1 MNNEIET
8 LKLELAAF
16 KKNNEELIQR
26 CNAAIASWDEER
38 ERALREAD
46 RVKKYR
52 EKYEELE
59 NYIRFIGKQIPCN
72 TGGTF
77 ENDPVDAILDAAVR
91 SLNDK
96 KPERVK
102 ELNSILDG
110 TLESWKQEKVYYKKA
125 NDRILQ
131 TLDIQVEKSKVFEC
145 LAEMFYSSHFDN
157 IAAVKKIY
165 EITRK
170 NYPKE

>member
-16 KKNNEELIQR
+16 KKNNEELIHR
-26 CNAAIASWDEER
+26 CNAAVASWDEER
-38 ERALREAD
+38 
-46 RVKKYR
+46 K
-52 EKYEELE
+52 
-59 NYIRFIGKQIPCN
+59 
-72 TGGTF
+72 GTF

-110 TLESWKQEKVYYKKA
+110 TLESWKQETVYYKEA

-131 TLDIQVEKSKVFEC
+131 TLDFQVEKAKVFEC

-157 IAAVKKIY
+157 IDAVKKIY

-170 NYPKE
+170 NYTKE

>member
-16 KKNNEELIQR
+16 KKNNEELIHR
-26 CNAAIASWDEER
+26 CNAAVASWDEER
-38 ERALREAD
+38 KRALREGKRANQWKESYED
-46 RVKKYR
+46 L
-52 EKYEELE
+52 EK
-59 NYIRFIGKQIPCN
+59 YIRFIGKQIPCN

-110 TLESWKQEKVYYKKA
+110 TLESWKQETVYYKEA

-131 TLDIQVEKSKVFEC
+131 TLDFQVEKAKVFEC

-157 IAAVKKIY
+157 IDAVKKIY

-170 NYPKE
+170 NYTKE